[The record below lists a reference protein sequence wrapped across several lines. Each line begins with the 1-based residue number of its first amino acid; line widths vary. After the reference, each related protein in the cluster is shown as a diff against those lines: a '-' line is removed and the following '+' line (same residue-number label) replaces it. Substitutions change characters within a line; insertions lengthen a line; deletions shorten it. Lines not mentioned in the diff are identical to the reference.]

1 MINNIKNQYSINTLI
16 QNMQELYRLF
26 NYVNWSRLMNSIILH
41 EMQRELQ

>member
-26 NYVNWSRLMNSIILH
+26 NYVN
-41 EMQRELQ
+41 